1 MGVECR
7 VCERGGRMNLKETT
21 LADVMH
27 YMSENKTSQVDV
39 DFEIN
44 GLKAR
49 LEIELVSRDEDD
61 E

>member
-1 MGVECR
+1 
-7 VCERGGRMNLKETT
+7 MNLKETT

-49 LEIELVSRDEDD
+49 LEIELVSRDEVED
-61 E
+61 ETKI

>member
-1 MGVECR
+1 MAED
-7 VCERGGRMNLKETT
+7 E
-21 LADVMH
+21 AD
-27 YMSENKTSQVDV
+27 YAEV

-49 LEIELVSRDEDD
+49 LEIKLVSRDEED